1 MASRTQLINKRNR
14 LTVELH
20 DVRETIADI
29 EKRGVASVNIST
41 GDGQKS
47 ATNLALKDLLD
58 RRASL
63 EAELASVRRQLRGGP
78 AFAIRHKMTVRA

>member
-47 ATNLALKDLLD
+47 ATNLALKDLYD
-58 RRASL
+58 R
-63 EAELASVRRQLRGGP
+63 EAFLKGELATVRRQLRGGP
-78 AFAIRHKMTVRA
+78 AFRMRHLETRRS